1 MNFDKKIDTGNI
13 IHQIRADIKPSD
25 DIHQIGNRLI
35 RDKFKE
41 LVKLIDV
48 FAMINE
54 AVGGISEDSKG
65 IVYRMKDY
73 TEESVRIAYINLK
86 NGIVME
92 YITNKAAIDA
102 AFPIVQNSHIKS
114 SVS

>member
-1 MNFDKKIDTGNI
+1 
-13 IHQIRADIKPSD
+13 
-25 DIHQIGNRLI
+25 
-35 RDKFKE
+35 
-41 LVKLIDV
+41 
-48 FAMINE
+48 
-54 AVGGISEDSKG
+54 
-65 IVYRMKDY
+65 MKDY